1 MLKILKL
8 SKTFN
13 IYKMKSLIKKNKINL
28 KKNITYQIKTSDV
41 FIVLLIYWKMLFE
54 LNSNMTDI
62 YSTSIWEKLWKLRD
76 K

>member
-1 MLKILKL
+1 
-8 SKTFN
+8 
-13 IYKMKSLIKKNKINL
+13 MKSLIKKNKINL

-41 FIVLLIYWKMLFE
+41 FIVLLIHWKMLFE

-62 YSTSIWEKLWKLRD
+62 YSTYIWEKLWKLRD